1 MVTETEKNKKIKS
14 VQDQILQYVTF
25 TKFKFR
31 HILTEKS
38 HNFRFPNCPLFQ
50 IFAQKDFKWK

>member
-25 TKFKFR
+25 KNSN
-31 HILTEKS
+31 LD
-38 HNFRFPNCPLFQ
+38 
-50 IFAQKDFKWK
+50 IF